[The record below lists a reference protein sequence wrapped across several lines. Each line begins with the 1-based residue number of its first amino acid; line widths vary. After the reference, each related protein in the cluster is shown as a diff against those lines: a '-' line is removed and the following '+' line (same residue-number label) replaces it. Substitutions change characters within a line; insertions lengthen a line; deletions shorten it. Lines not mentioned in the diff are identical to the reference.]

1 MKQGIVQSI
10 EKLQE
15 EIKNAG
21 PDYSEEIEALQEG
34 VAANAE
40 DIEGLGEDV
49 GGLGEDVEDLGER
62 VTALEQ
68 GGGVSV
74 PSVLWSV
81 IDPNYRE
88 GDDTTYLDYDYSQI
102 TITKNNANLTEQ
114 DYETLHNSDKWETII
129 PIKFT
134 SLTDSTSFS
143 VLIPITFEK
152 IVSTSSTRNVHIGTG
167 YTMNSTTP
175 QPDAMQEY
183 CCSCINVK
191 CVTYYSGDKY
201 RAYVTI
207 YPQISQTVK
216 LN

>member
-15 EIKNAG
+15 DIKNAG
-21 PDYSEEIEALQEG
+21 QDYSEEIEGLQEG

-49 GGLGEDVEDLGER
+49 EDLDER

-68 GGGVSV
+68 GGGGSVS
-74 PSVLWSV
+74 SVSWSV

-88 GDDTTYLDYDYSQI
+88 GEDTTYLDYDFRQI
-102 TITKNNANLTEQ
+102 IITKSNANLTEQ
-114 DYETLHNSDKWETII
+114 DYETLHNSDKWKMTI

-134 SLTDSTSFS
+134 NPADSSSNFS

-152 IVSTSSTRNVHIGTG
+152 IVSTSNTRNVHIGTG

-175 QPDAMQEY
+175 SPDAMNEF
-183 CCSCINVK
+183 CCSCVNVK
-191 CVTYYSGDKY
+191 CVTYYSSDKY
-201 RAYVTI
+201 RAYFTI
-207 YPQISQTVK
+207 YPQISQVIP

>member
-15 EIKNAG
+15 DIKNAG
-21 PDYSEEIEALQEG
+21 QDYSEEIEALQEG
-34 VAANAE
+34 VSANAE
-40 DIEGLGEDV
+40 DIE
-49 GGLGEDVEDLGER
+49 GLGEDVEDLGER

-68 GGGVSV
+68 GGGGSV
-74 PSVLWSV
+74 PSVSWSV

-88 GDDTTYLDYDYSQI
+88 GEDTTYLDYDYRQI
-102 TITKNNANLTEQ
+102 TITKNNINLTEQ
-114 DYETLHNSDKWETII
+114 DYETLHNSDKWEMKI

-134 SLTDSTSFS
+134 SLADSTSPSVSYS

-175 QPDAMQEY
+175 TPDSKGEY
-183 CCSCINVK
+183 CCSCVNVK
-191 CVTYYSGDKY
+191 CVTYYSSDKY
-201 RAYVTI
+201 RAYFTI
-207 YPQISQTVK
+207 YPQISQIVSV
-216 LN
+216 